1 MARPDPRPAY
11 AAADLQAA
19 QAREMI
25 TPEGV
30 DLRLRIGQAS
40 ERAAAFLLDML
51 FITIGQIVFT
61 VSSCSAL
68 SAAGSLKNQI
78 AGEAVVTLWFI
89 VFFTVR
95 IAYFIAFE
103 LGARAAT
110 PGKRILGL
118 RVATRDGG
126 RLTADAIFV
135 RNFVREFEVFTP
147 LLVLLIVYFTHPQG
161 VDSLLYLLGI
171 VWFAIFVFFPMFN
184 RDRLRVGDLIA
195 GTWVVKAPK
204 RRLDVD
210 LAEGGAQERSGYAF
224 TREQLD
230 AYGIHEL
237 HVLEDVLRRRDHKT
251 MTAVAE
257 RIRRKISWVPQ
268 GPEHDAD
275 FLNAY
280 YVALR
285 GRLEGRLLM
294 GRRRKDKHDKD

>member
-1 MARPDPRPAY
+1 MARNDAPPAY
-11 AAADLQAA
+11 VPGSGAAAPGQW
-19 QAREMI
+19 REMI

-30 DLRLRIGQAS
+30 DLRLRIGLAS
-40 ERAAAFLLDML
+40 ERAAAFLLDM
-51 FITIGQIVFT
+51 VFLSLGMLAFLI
-61 VSSCSAL
+61 SSCAAM
-68 SAAGSLKNQI
+68 SAAAGLK
-78 AGEAVVTLWFI
+78 AEFASEAMVTIFVI
-89 VFFTVR
+89 VFFSVR
-95 IAYFIAFE
+95 IVYFIAFE

-110 PGKRILGL
+110 PGKRLMGL

-126 RLTADAIFV
+126 RLTADAVFA
-135 RNFVREFEVFTP
+135 RNFLREFEVFTP
-147 LLVLLIVYFTHPQG
+147 FLVLLGAKNAEG
-161 VDSLLYLLGI
+161 VDSLLYLLAI
-171 VWFAIFVFFPMFN
+171 IWFGIFVFFPLFN

-210 LAEGGAQERSGYAF
+210 LAEGSERERSGYGF

-237 HVLEDVLRRRDHKT
+237 HVLEDVLRRRDTKT
-251 MTAVAE
+251 MAAVAE
-257 RIRRKISWVPQ
+257 RIRRKIGWVPQ
-268 GPEHDAD
+268 GPEYDAE

-294 GRRRKDKHDKD
+294 GRRRKDKYDKD